1 MSWIG
6 KILGGN
12 PIGAVVGQVIDGI
25 AGSSEEKARARVEI
39 ERLVAQRDA
48 DIEATLRTELE
59 AKERV
64 LTAELTQGDLYTK
77 RARPTVVYGGLV
89 MIAYNYCLAPALSVP
104 RVELPMEFWAGWS
117 GIVATWSIGRSME
130 KSGTS
135 NKVTRAVTGS
145 KLLEG

>member
-1 MSWIG
+1 MSWIT

-12 PIGAVVGQVIDGI
+12 PVTSAIGQVVDGLSGI
-25 AGSSEEKARARVEI
+25 GSEKTQAKMEI
-39 ERLVAQRDA
+39 ERLMAQRDA
-48 DIEATLRTELE
+48 DIEATLRSELE

-64 LTAELTQGDLYTK
+64 LVAELTQGDLYTK

-104 RVELPMEFWAGWS
+104 RSELPMEFWAGWS